1 MPVQIG
7 WLEMGWQLRPNEVE
21 ESGRHHCGDW
31 MEEERERERERQTQ
45 RKEKRVRW
53 MTKRNEGG
61 REGGREVVYSVQAPS
76 QRLDIK
82 R

>member
-7 WLEMGWQLRPNEVE
+7 RLEMGWQLRPNEVE
-21 ESGRHHCGDW
+21 ERGGRDHDATTAAARK
-31 MEEERERERERQTQ
+31 REGERQTQ

-61 REGGREVVYSVQAPS
+61 SGRGREGP
-76 QRLDIK
+76 QRK
-82 R
+82 KKEHPR